1 MAASLNRDVAQTYT
15 VEDFI
20 NMQTTD
26 NMTFR
31 NYSLV
36 AVINGVEV
44 TDKNLVEDFLD
55 TLTDEIVKVDLSY
68 DEYMRYKY
76 APDLLAYDVYGSV
89 QLDFMIL
96 YLNGIIDP
104 KDFDFKSI
112 KLVRSSTLQD
122 FMNRVYDS
130 QKYILENNK
139 YENGVHNTVT

>member
-1 MAASLNRDVAQTYT
+1 MASLNRDVAKTYT

-36 AVINGVEV
+36 AVINGIEL
-44 TDKNLVEDFLD
+44 TDQNVVEDFLD
-55 TLTDEIVKVDLSY
+55 TLTDDIIKVDLSY
-68 DEYMRYKY
+68 NEYIRYKY

-104 KDFDFKSI
+104 KDFDFKTV
-112 KLVRSSTLQD
+112 KLVRASVLKD

-130 QKYILENNK
+130 QKYILANNK
-139 YENGVHNTVT
+139 YEYGVHNSVT